1 MSGEVKGGGA
11 ERGMMRAAGLISGLT
26 LVSRVL
32 GLVREQVFAALL
44 GAGMHADAFQIAFR
58 IPNLL
63 RDLFAEGALS
73 AAFVPTYAAA
83 LARGGPEEAH
93 RLARRLVSALGVL
106 LAILVTLGIAFA
118 GPIVELLAPG
128 YGGVAGKTELTVMLT
143 RVMMPFLPLVS
154 LAAVAMG
161 MLNAQERFGAP
172 ALAPAMFNVVSVTWG
187 FGLWLLG
194 FDARAVVVGWAIGT
208 LLGGLAQ
215 LVAQLPSLRRDGF
228 RLGWDWAPRDPG
240 LLRIAALMGPAT
252 VGLAAVQINIFISS
266 RFASHEPGAVSW
278 LMYAFRVLYLP
289 IGIFGVALGTVAAVG
304 LARSAAVDDGEG
316 MRRTLRRALRMLLFL
331 SVPATAGL
339 WALGVPVV
347 RLLFERGRF
356 GAHDTEGTAAALAY
370 YSTGLVAYT
379 GVKVLAPAFYAL
391 GRPRVPLLGSALAVA
406 TNLLVILAL
415 QPRFG
420 FRMVALGTALGS
432 LLNAA
437 LLVLAFERRVGGLR
451 RQGLLAGALRMSAA
465 AGAMAAACLLLA
477 RALESAVGSQGLPAQ
492 LVTGLVPVV
501 VGVVLYGVF
510 SRLLGVP
517 EVDALLQLVRR
528 RGSAPA

>member
-1 MSGEVKGGGA
+1 
-11 ERGMMRAAGLISGLT
+11 MMRAAGLISGLT

-44 GAGMHADAFQIAFR
+44 GAGMHADAFNIAFR

-73 AAFVPTYAAA
+73 AAFLPTYAAA
-83 LARGGPEEAH
+83 LARGGHEEAH
-93 RLARRLVSALGVL
+93 RLARRLISALGVL
-106 LAILVTLGIAFA
+106 LAALVAAGVLFA
-118 GPIVELLAPG
+118 GPIVEVLAPG
-128 YGGVAGKTELTVMLT
+128 YGDVAGKTELTILLT

-172 ALAPAMFNVVSVTWG
+172 AFAPAMFNVVSVTWG

-194 FDARAVVVGWAIGT
+194 FDARAVAVGWAIGT

-228 RLGWDWAPRDPG
+228 RFGWDWAPRDPG

-252 VGLAAVQINIFISS
+252 IGLAAVQINIFISS

-278 LMYAFRVLYLP
+278 LMYAFRILYLP
-289 IGIFGVALGTVAAVG
+289 IGVFGVALGTVAAAG
-304 LARSAAVDDGEG
+304 LARSAAAGDAEG
-316 MRRTLRRALRMLLFL
+316 MRQTLRRALRMLLFL

-356 GAHDTEGTAAALAY
+356 GGHDTDGTAAALAY
-370 YSTGLVAYT
+370 YSLGLVAYT

-391 GRPRVPLLGSALAVA
+391 GSPRVPLLGSALAVA
-406 TNLLVILAL
+406 TNLAVILAL
-415 QPRFG
+415 HGRYG

-437 LLVLAFERRVGGLR
+437 ALVLAFERRVGGLR
-451 RQGLLAGALRMSAA
+451 GQGLLAAALRMSAA
-465 AGAMAAACLLLA
+465 AAGMAAGCHLA
-477 RALESAVGSQGLPAQ
+477 ARGLETVVGSHGLSAQ
-492 LVTGLVPVV
+492 LVTGLLPVV
-501 VGVVLYGVF
+501 LGVVLYGALA
-510 SRLLGVP
+510 RLLGVP
-517 EVDALLQLVRR
+517 EIDTLLQLLRRR
-528 RGSAPA
+528 RGAAPA